1 MVTKTKCTAMCV
13 CGDVQELS
21 NENLGSPVPH
31 NNRKTGDPCPGWD
44 KRLTAAIRG
53 LRRLAVRDGLSG
65 MGDVGDPEG
74 LARIEFARAMLGEMG
89 VNLTTNYII
98 DGSSE
103 GEGDVWLRQGARRA
117 RGWRPGTAT

>member
-1 MVTKTKCTAMCV
+1 MCV

-31 NNRKTGDPCPGWD
+31 SNRKTGDPCPGWN
-44 KRLTAAIRG
+44 KQLTAAIRG

-65 MGDVGDPEG
+65 MGDVADPEG

-98 DGSSE
+98 DGMSE

-117 RGWRPGTAT
+117 RGWRPSPAS